1 MHDGFSLISRNSETF
16 FVDVPQLEMAGLPG
30 RLHNLV
36 WILGNKHI
44 FPKLV
49 VFQYL
54 SSFCIIFPF
63 SFQIFKD
70 VITCFAKIL
79 QDFSFWISIPVKV
92 LTVFL
97 PQQYNPQGPH
107 NYKPPHPPPKKK
119 KRIWHLS
126 ISIKNKNPILMYTH
140 SYSYCALGNFSLGLF
155 YVVYALG
162 HFSFCL
168 FYSLRFGTLL

>member
-16 FVDVPQLEMAGLPG
+16 FVDVPQLEVAGLPG

-107 NYKPPHPPPKKK
+107 NYKPTPPQKKK
-119 KRIWHLS
+119 KKEFDTSQSQSKIKTLFSCIRIH
-126 ISIKNKNPILMYTH
+126 TH
-140 SYSYCALGNFSLGLF
+140 TALWETF
-155 YVVYALG
+155 
-162 HFSFCL
+162 
-168 FYSLRFGTLL
+168 LLACFM

>member
-107 NYKPPHPPPKKK
+107 NYTQALISSVFCCALGHLSPPQPPPPPPSKK
-119 KRIWHLS
+119 KRI
-126 ISIKNKNPILMYTH
+126 
-140 SYSYCALGNFSLGLF
+140 
-155 YVVYALG
+155 
-162 HFSFCL
+162 
-168 FYSLRFGTLL
+168 